1 MDIGEISGF
10 TTLFCMDINIRV
22 YYFTPDIDIV

>member
-10 TTLFCMDINIRV
+10 NPLLYIDINIRV
-22 YYFTPDIDIV
+22 YYFTPDMDIV